1 MMPYLRKK
9 KLLFIVNDASFFL
22 SHRAPIA
29 TQALSKGYDV
39 HVATPTCGA
48 ERKIQALGFAFHSI
62 QFDRGGTNPFK
73 DFSTLFHLW
82 KLIRKLSPD
91 VVHLVTIKPVL
102 YGGLVCRLLG
112 VGAVVSAISGLG
124 SVFIAQSL
132 IDRFVRWGVTFL
144 YRIALSHGN
153 QIVIFQNPDDLKLL
167 QDNTGVL
174 ASKCRLIKGSGVCLS
189 SYRYIDPPLGR
200 LRVVMASRLLREK
213 GVWEFVEAA
222 TILKQQG
229 TAAEFLLA
237 GDVDLGNPSSLTE
250 EDLRNIENQGVVTIV
265 GYQKSLASFFSLSHI
280 VVLPSYR
287 EGLPK
292 VLIEAAAVG
301 RPVVTTDV
309 PGCRDAIEPETTGV
323 LVPPRNA
330 SLLARAIKRLLD
342 DSVERRSM
350 GERARLLAER
360 EFGLEHVVKTHMEIY
375 RELLGT

>member
-1 MMPYLRKK
+1 M
-9 KLLFIVNDASFFL
+9 
-22 SHRAPIA
+22 
-29 TQALSKGYDV
+29 
-39 HVATPTCGA
+39 
-48 ERKIQALGFAFHSI
+48 
-62 QFDRGGTNPFK
+62 
-73 DFSTLFHLW
+73 
-82 KLIRKLSPD
+82 
-91 VVHLVTIKPVL
+91 
-102 YGGLVCRLLG
+102 
-112 VGAVVSAISGLG
+112 
-124 SVFIAQSL
+124 
-132 IDRFVRWGVTFL
+132 
-144 YRIALSHGN
+144 
-153 QIVIFQNPDDLKLL
+153 
-167 QDNTGVL
+167 
-174 ASKCRLIKGSGVCLS
+174 
-189 SYRYIDPPLGR
+189 
-200 LRVVMASRLLREK
+200 
-213 GVWEFVEAA
+213 
-222 TILKQQG
+222 
-229 TAAEFLLA
+229 A